1 MPRIIYEGC
10 SVGGWVEGG
19 TYRVYGLISLAE
31 EKESAHGLEVCCRK
45 IMWTYFSLYGV
56 VIHLAPFSD

>member
-1 MPRIIYEGC
+1 M
-10 SVGGWVEGG
+10 GGWGVGE
-19 TYRVYGLISLAE
+19 TYGVYGFISLAE
-31 EKESAHGLEVCCRK
+31 EKESAHGLEVCCRR

>member
-1 MPRIIYEGC
+1 MGE
-10 SVGGWVEGG
+10 
-19 TYRVYGLISLAE
+19 TYGVYGFISLAE
-31 EKESAHGLEVCCRK
+31 EKESAHGLEVCCRR